1 MWLPLALPGAILHAP
16 AGLLVQLA
24 APVLTPRKD
33 VLAATKLLAGL
44 LVVLASYAV
53 GIACVGFRVG
63 WGPAMLALLALPI
76 TGYATLR
83 VFDRGT
89 SLRRG
94 LTTLMRLLSFE
105 REIAALRAERA
116 ELEAAVVAAVNRF
129 RPADMVLLFP
139 RESEPAS
146 G

>member
-1 MWLPLALPGAILHAP
+1 
-16 AGLLVQLA
+16 
-24 APVLTPRKD
+24 
-33 VLAATKLLAGL
+33 
-44 LVVLASYAV
+44 
-53 GIACVGFRVG
+53 
-63 WGPAMLALLALPI
+63 
-76 TGYATLR
+76 LR

-94 LTTLMRLLSFE
+94 LTTLTRLLSFE
-105 REIAALRAERA
+105 REIAALRTERA

-146 G
+146 R